1 MCVHVC
7 VYMFKRR
14 CRWQE
19 VPEVPA
25 VYRAQLKVLKLGRR
39 VDGWW

>member
-1 MCVHVC
+1 MC

-25 VYRAQLKVLKLGRR
+25 VYRALLKVSKVGGIIGGGR
-39 VDGWW
+39 